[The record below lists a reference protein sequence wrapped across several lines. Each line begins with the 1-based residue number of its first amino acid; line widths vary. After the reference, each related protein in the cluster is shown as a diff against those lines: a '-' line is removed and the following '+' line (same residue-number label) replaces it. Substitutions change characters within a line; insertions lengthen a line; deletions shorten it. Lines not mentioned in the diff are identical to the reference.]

1 MVARWIP
8 NPKVRVQI
16 LYGLPKKDLTVV
28 PPACY
33 TKGIVKLMMM
43 NPFGVTMKRNEM
55 RKPKTII
62 NYRDRVTQQEKNV
75 DSRIVSTRPTH
86 KVKGV
91 EVIDGVEYYVL
102 SV

>member
-1 MVARWIP
+1 
-8 NPKVRVQI
+8 
-16 LYGLPKKDLTVV
+16 
-28 PPACY
+28 
-33 TKGIVKLMMM
+33 
-43 NPFGVTMKRNEM
+43 MKRNEM

>member
-1 MVARWIP
+1 M
-8 NPKVRVQI
+8 
-16 LYGLPKKDLTVV
+16 T
-28 PPACY
+28 CY
-33 TKGIVKLMMM
+33 TKGIVKLMSM

-102 SV
+102 SI